1 MAATPT
7 ICWQS
12 KNGNA
17 VGARVRRGQG
27 AGTAPSTF
35 IRVMQTMKREQHG
48 MSDRFEDDCLCGAVR
63 SWLPANLAFSR
74 SVTKTG

>member
-1 MAATPT
+1 
-7 ICWQS
+7 
-12 KNGNA
+12 
-17 VGARVRRGQG
+17 
-27 AGTAPSTF
+27 
-35 IRVMQTMKREQHG
+35 MKREQHG